1 MALHGTQKPHKG
13 LNSKKTTKYTHIG
26 VEKPTRKII
35 ALLATVR
42 GSKIKSLVGEWADEA
57 WAEAQ
62 KEGLVTDAMLA
73 VFQTRDEA

>member
-1 MALHGTQKPHKG
+1 MALQGTQKPHKG

-57 WAEAQ
+57 WAEAR

-73 VFQTRDEA
+73 VFHEEG